1 MIGASPKLVHAVEA
15 VLDIAYNG
23 GGRPVQSKDIG
34 QRQGIQPRYLE
45 PVLQALVREGI
56 LVGVRGPRGGYRLA
70 RERRQVSL
78 GDVVRVLQSLESSD
92 ELLDRPARSQL
103 GDKVVRPRLRGLQDE
118 WLARL
123 DQVSFDEL
131 CAEAHRGG
139 LESDAVR
146 RLDFSI

>member
-1 MIGASPKLVHAVEA
+1 MIGAPPKLVHAIEA

-23 GGRPVQSKDIG
+23 GGQPVQSRDIG
-34 QRQGIQPRYLE
+34 ERQGIQPRYLE

-70 RERRQVSL
+70 RERRKVTL
-78 GDVVRVLQSLESSD
+78 GDVVRVLQALETSD
-92 ELLDRPARSQL
+92 DLLHRPARSPL
-103 GDKVVRPRLRGLQDE
+103 GERVVRPTLRSLQEE
-118 WLARL
+118 WLVRL
-123 DQVSFDEL
+123 DQITFDDL

-139 LESDAVR
+139 LESDVVR